1 MPPKV
6 RCLICNNAPL
16 RAFVDAALNK
26 GFTNAGIA
34 ASVEQMGG
42 KLDPVVVGRHKHGH
56 WVRPMDPDAPKMTKG
71 DLAILVR
78 DKVYE
83 AVEGKD
89 PDMLLLMGKELAPMI
104 GKGLQAEAIIDKRE
118 ATNKKLGL
126 AAGALSLQA
135 WIAGLG
141 SAPTPP
147 ELEDGLTIE
156 GTAVE
161 VE

>member
-1 MPPKV
+1 MARV
-6 RCLICNNAPL
+6 RCLICNNEAL
-16 RAFVDAALNK
+16 RSFVDHGLNIGLSAA
-26 GFTNAGIA
+26 AIA
-34 ASVEQMGG
+34 RSIVDMDG
-42 KLDPVVVGRHKHGH
+42 KMDPDVISRHKNNGH
-56 WVRPMDPDAPKMTKG
+56 WVKPVDPDAPQPTKR
-71 DLAILVR
+71 DLAIMVR
-78 DKVYE
+78 DKVAAAIE
-83 AVEGKD
+83 HKD
-89 PDMLLLMGKELAPMI
+89 PDALLYMGKELAPMI
-104 GKGLQAEAIIDKRE
+104 GKGLQAQAQLDKRE

-147 ELEDGLTIE
+147 ELDDGLTIE